1 MLTHLSLFSGIG
13 CSDLAAEWAG
23 FETILMCEIDK
34 DCQKVLRKH
43 WPEVPIIED
52 VRDVT
57 RESVIAYTASKEYSQ
72 QGREVDTARE
82 IISRWKTEIR
92 TEFRG
97 CFEDGRYNGLT
108 LMSAGVPCQPVSSA
122 GKRRG
127 KADDRWL
134 WPEAIRV
141 LSELQPTW
149 AVFENP
155 VGISTLGEYGEIIQ
169 VGSKALESLPDNE
182 AVELDRICGDIE
194 KEGYEVQPV
203 SIPAC
208 AVEAPH
214 ERQRIFIICHTRSCG
229 LSGESRR
236 RTGAK
241 SQNGYLESESWT
253 ITNSLNSGS
262 GTPGYGY
269 DGNRKEG
276 EQNDNQQSCCR
287 PGRHHEGINPNS
299 QVQVLEGTIT
309 EGRVCTRR
317 LPAEYDREYWR
328 DNWYDKAIELCTPKT
343 KPGVRTV
350 DDGITTGLLGLSRV
364 TKIMMLGN
372 CNPPQLYYPIYKAI
386 ADIENS

>member
-23 FETILMCEIDK
+23 FETVLMCEIDP
-34 DCQKVLRKH
+34 DCQKVLRKIF
-43 WPEVPIIED
+43 PGVPIIED

-57 RESVIAYTASKEYSQ
+57 NESVIANSRLFRQAQRQIETVGSVQCNSQSLANTEGGESWEPSKQE
-72 QGREVDTARE
+72 GREDF
-82 IISRWKTEIR
+82 SR
-92 TEFRG
+92 G
-97 CFEDGRYNGLT
+97 NSQLT
-108 LMSAGVPCQPVSSA
+108 LMSAGVPCQPASIA

-127 KADDRWL
+127 KNDDRWL

-141 LSELQPTW
+141 LSELKPTW

-169 VGSKALESLPDNE
+169 VGSEALESLPDNE

-194 KEGYEVQPV
+194 KAGYEVQPV

-214 ERQRIFIICHTRSCG
+214 ERQRIFIICHAADSESINGWRLSIREESSYSESRK
-229 LSGESRR
+229 LSGS
-236 RTGAK
+236 
-241 SQNGYLESESWT
+241 
-253 ITNSLNSGS
+253 
-262 GTPGYGY
+262 
-269 DGNRKEG
+269 
-276 EQNDNQQSCCR
+276 
-287 PGRHHEGINPNS
+287 INPHS
-299 QVQVLEGTIT
+299 QKPGLERTIT

-364 TKIMMLGN
+364 TKIKMLGN

>member
-1 MLTHLSLFSGIG
+1 MKELTHLSLFSGIG

-43 WPEVPIIED
+43 WPGVPIIED

-57 RESVIAYTASKEYSQ
+57 RESVITNYQMLCRSWCNQEKERGELQGCDEPGGCYSPPE
-72 QGREVDTARE
+72 RDKPTL
-82 IISRWKTEIR
+82 
-92 TEFRG
+92 
-97 CFEDGRYNGLT
+97 LT
-108 LMSAGVPCQPVSSA
+108 AGVPCQPVSIA

-141 LSELQPTW
+141 LSELKPTW

-169 VGSKALESLPDNE
+169 VGSEALESLPDYE

-214 ERQRIFIICHTRSCG
+214 ERQRIFIICHTHSCG

-236 RTGAK
+236 WTGEK

-253 ITNSLNSGS
+253 ITNS
-262 GTPGYGY
+262 
-269 DGNRKEG
+269 
-276 EQNDNQQSCCR
+276 
-287 PGRHHEGINPNS
+287 
-299 QVQVLEGTIT
+299 QVQGLEGTIT
-309 EGRVCTRR
+309 EGKVCTRT

-364 TKIMMLGN
+364 TKMKMLGN

>member
-1 MLTHLSLFSGIG
+1 MKELTHLSLFSGIG

-43 WPEVPIIED
+43 WPGVPIIED

-57 RESVIAYTASKEYSQ
+57 RESVTACTQSINQRGLSIGTIEKESRFSKCDQ
-72 QGREVDTARE
+72 
-82 IISRWKTEIR
+82 
-92 TEFRG
+92 
-97 CFEDGRYNGLT
+97 LT
-108 LMSAGVPCQPVSSA
+108 LLTAGVPCQPASIA

-141 LSELQPTW
+141 LSELKPTW

-155 VGISTLGEYGEIIQ
+155 VGISSLGEYGEIIQ
-169 VGSKALESLPDNE
+169 VGGEALESLPDNE

-214 ERQRIFIICHTRSCG
+214 ERQRIFIICHNRSCG

-236 RTGAK
+236 WTGRE

-253 ITNSLNSGS
+253 ITNS
-262 GTPGYGY
+262 
-269 DGNRKEG
+269 
-276 EQNDNQQSCCR
+276 
-287 PGRHHEGINPNS
+287 
-299 QVQVLEGTIT
+299 QVQGLEGTIT
-309 EGRVCTRR
+309 EGKVCTRT

-364 TKIMMLGN
+364 TKIKMLGN

>member
-1 MLTHLSLFSGIG
+1 MKELTHLSLFSGIG

-43 WPEVPIIED
+43 WPDVPIIED

-155 VGISTLGEYGEIIQ
+155 VGISTLGEHGEIIQ
-169 VGSKALESLPDNE
+169 VGGEALESLPDNE

-214 ERQRIFIICHTRSCG
+214 ERQRIFIICHATDSESINGWRLSIREESSYSESRK
-229 LSGESRR
+229 LSGS
-236 RTGAK
+236 
-241 SQNGYLESESWT
+241 
-253 ITNSLNSGS
+253 
-262 GTPGYGY
+262 
-269 DGNRKEG
+269 
-276 EQNDNQQSCCR
+276 
-287 PGRHHEGINPNS
+287 INPHS
-299 QVQVLEGTIT
+299 QKPGLERTIT

-364 TKIMMLGN
+364 TKIKMLGN

>member
-1 MLTHLSLFSGIG
+1 MKELTHLSLFSGIG

-43 WPEVPIIED
+43 WPGVPIIED

-82 IISRWKTEIR
+82 IIGRWKTEIR

-108 LMSAGVPCQPVSSA
+108 LMSAGVPCQPASIA

-141 LSELQPTW
+141 LSELKPAW

-155 VGISTLGEYGEIIQ
+155 VGISSLGEYGEIIQ
-169 VGSKALESLPDNE
+169 VGSEALESLPDNE

-214 ERQRIFIICHTRSCG
+214 ERQRIFIICHNRNCG

-236 RTGAK
+236 WTGGE

-253 ITNSLNSGS
+253 ITNS
-262 GTPGYGY
+262 
-269 DGNRKEG
+269 
-276 EQNDNQQSCCR
+276 
-287 PGRHHEGINPNS
+287 
-299 QVQVLEGTIT
+299 QVQGLEGTIT
-309 EGRVCTRR
+309 EGKVCTRT

-364 TKIMMLGN
+364 TKIKMLGN

-386 ADIENS
+386 ADIEKTIK